1 MSFFDCM
8 FPTQSTSSVHGLVTR
23 LFRPHVELPA
33 GLAQRLRAWQAL
45 PELNERGSLAAARF
59 VVVDVETSGLDARRD
74 RLLAIGAVAVE
85 AGRLRPGEGYD
96 VTVHNPVPSARAN
109 ILVHGISPDAQTTGI
124 AADAALMGFLELA
137 RHDVL
142 VAYHAGFDRAVLERA
157 LREQLG
163 VRLPN
168 PWLDVARLAPALVPE
183 ARLANR
189 NLDDWLEYSGL
200 RAHARHRAAYDAY
213 ATAELLLILLARAQ
227 RAGLTSIGQL
237 LATGERQERLLS

>member
-1 MSFFDCM
+1 MSWL
-8 FPTQSTSSVHGLVTR
+8 VH
-23 LFRPHVELPA
+23 LFRPQADLPPPIAQCVE
-33 GLAQRLRAWQAL
+33 AWRAL
-45 PELNERGSLAAARF
+45 PTVAEDTLLEQTRF

-85 AGRLRPGEGYD
+85 GGRLRPGEGYD

-109 ILVHGISPDAQTTGI
+109 ILVHGISPDAQTTGL

-168 PWLDVARLAPALVPE
+168 LWLDVAHLAPALVPE

-189 NLDDWLEYSGL
+189 NLDDWLVYSGL

-213 ATAELLLILLARAQ
+213 ATAELLLILLARAK

-237 LATGERQERLLS
+237 LATGERQKRLLS

>member
-1 MSFFDCM
+1 MSF
-8 FPTQSTSSVHGLVTR
+8 LTR
-23 LFRPHVELPA
+23 LFRPHIELPA
-33 GLAQRLRAWQAL
+33 ELAERLQAWRVQPA
-45 PELNERGSLAAARF
+45 PNERAALAAARF
-59 VVVDVETSGLDARRD
+59 VVVDVETSGLDVRRD
-74 RLLAIGAVAVE
+74 RLLAIGAVTVE

-96 VTVHNPVPSARAN
+96 VTVHNPVPSARDN

-168 PWLDVARLAPALVPE
+168 LWLDVAHLAPALVQE
-183 ARLANR
+183 ARPGNR
-189 NLDDWLEYSGL
+189 YLDDWFAFFGL
-200 RAHARHRAAYDAY
+200 RAHVRHSAAYDAY
-213 ATAELLLILLARAQ
+213 ATAELLLILLARAA
-227 RAGLTSIGQL
+227 RTGLTSISQL
-237 LATGERQERLLS
+237 LAAGDQQARLHS

>member
-1 MSFFDCM
+1 MSFLA
-8 FPTQSTSSVHGLVTR
+8 H

-33 GLAQRLRAWQAL
+33 GLAERLRAWQAL
-45 PELNERGSLAAARF
+45 PKLNERSALTAARF
-59 VVVDVETSGLDARRD
+59 VVVDVETSGLDVRRD
-74 RLLAIGAVAVE
+74 RLLAIGALAVE

-109 ILVHGISPDAQTTGI
+109 ILVHGISPDAQTAGL

-142 VAYHAGFDRAVLERA
+142 VAYHAGFDQAVLQRA

-163 VRLPN
+163 IRLPN
-168 PWLDVARLAPALVPE
+168 LWLDVAHLAPALVPE

-189 NLDDWLEYSGL
+189 SLDDWLAYFGL
-200 RAHARHRAAYDAY
+200 RAHSRHNAAYDAY
-213 ATAELLLILLARAQ
+213 ATAELLLILLTRAARA
-227 RAGLTSIGQL
+227 GVTSISQL
-237 LATGERQERLLS
+237 LAAGDHQARILS

>member
-1 MSFFDCM
+1 MSFLA
-8 FPTQSTSSVHGLVTR
+8 H

-33 GLAQRLRAWQAL
+33 GLAERLRAWQAL
-45 PELNERGSLAAARF
+45 PKLNERSALAAARF
-59 VVVDVETSGLDARRD
+59 VVVDVETSGLDVRRD

-109 ILVHGISPDAQTTGI
+109 ILVHGISPDAQTAGL

-142 VAYHAGFDRAVLERA
+142 VAYHAGFDQAVLQRA

-163 VRLPN
+163 VRLPSL
-168 PWLDVARLAPALVPE
+168 WLDVAHLAPALVPE
-183 ARLANR
+183 ARLSNR
-189 NLDDWLEYSGL
+189 SLDDWLAYFGL
-200 RAHARHRAAYDAY
+200 RAHSRHNAAYDAY
-213 ATAELLLILLARAQ
+213 ATAELLLILLVRAAC
-227 RAGLTSIGQL
+227 AGITSISQL
-237 LATGERQERLLS
+237 LAAGDHQARLLS

>member
-1 MSFFDCM
+1 MSFLDRM
-8 FPTQSTSSVHGLVTR
+8 FPTRSASSIHGLVTN

-33 GLAQRLRAWQAL
+33 VLAERLRAWQAL
-45 PELNERGSLAAARF
+45 PAINERAALATARF

-96 VTVHNPVPSARAN
+96 VTVHNPVPSARTN

-168 PWLDVARLAPALVPE
+168 LWLDVAHLAPALVPE
-183 ARLANR
+183 ARPANR
-189 NLDDWLEYSGL
+189 NLDDWLVYFGL
-200 RAHARHRAAYDAY
+200 RAHSRHNAAYDAY
-213 ATAELLLILLARAQ
+213 ATAELLLILLARAA
-227 RAGLTSIGQL
+227 RTGLASISQL
-237 LATGERQERLLS
+237 LAAGDQQARLIS